1 MTAPVCDTALLTQL
15 IGQLQQDISKL
26 DYPLEPAHKACLVML
41 SNELFE
47 SSQNGTAQTELIE
60 QLQLLE
66 DFLDVCVLRQV
77 THG

>member
-1 MTAPVCDTALLTQL
+1 MTAPVRDEALLTQL
-15 IGQLQQDISKL
+15 IGQLKQDISEL
-26 DYPLEPAHKACLVML
+26 DYPLEPAHEACLVML
-41 SNELFE
+41 STQLLESFQGGADKAELF
-47 SSQNGTAQTELIE
+47 E

>member
-1 MTAPVCDTALLTQL
+1 MTAPVHDEALLTQL
-15 IGQLQQDISKL
+15 IGQLQQDISEL
-26 DYPLEPAHKACLVML
+26 DYPLEPAHEACLVML
-41 SNELFE
+41 SAQLLE
-47 SSQNGTAQTELIE
+47 SSLGGADQTELLE